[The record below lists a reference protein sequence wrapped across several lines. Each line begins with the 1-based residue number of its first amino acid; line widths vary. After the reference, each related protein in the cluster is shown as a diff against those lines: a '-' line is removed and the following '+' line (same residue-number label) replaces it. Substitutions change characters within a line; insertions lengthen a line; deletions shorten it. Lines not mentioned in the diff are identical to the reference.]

1 MNNFT
6 NKLLLVVLGFMM
18 MGAFHL
24 LTRCNSNY
32 DDLLDGG
39 INPDELKVNVDYNGI
54 KTLAGSIE
62 EAFLDANQTSLDSLT
77 FKESLTIYKGKI
89 VPYTSKEMEAI
100 GKAFKSRE
108 LILATEMYAE
118 YSYKIESKTF
128 TLAIGRN
135 EKSVWK
141 IIRY

>member
-1 MNNFT
+1 MKNLT

-18 MGAFHL
+18 MGALQL
-24 LTRCNSNY
+24 LTRCNSDN

-54 KTLAGSIE
+54 KALAGYIE

-77 FKESLTIYKGKI
+77 SKESLTIYKGKI
-89 VPYTSKEMEAI
+89 VPYTSKEMETI
-100 GKAFKSRE
+100 GKALKSRE
-108 LILATEMYAE
+108 LTLASEMYAE
-118 YSYKIESKTF
+118 YSYKIENKTF

-135 EKSVWK
+135 EKGVWK